1 MMWWNKKYTFHDRN
15 LVDEGQPEDVLIVAP
30 GIFKSSDVCIEINGK
45 KCNVDALDLVRAI
58 LDIRADAINRR
69 KKYER

>member
-1 MMWWNKKYTFHDRN
+1 MMWWNKKHSFHDTY
-15 LVDEGQPEDVLIVAP
+15 LVDEGGPANLLIVAP
-30 GIFKSSDVCIEINGK
+30 GVFKSSDICIELNGK